1 MDNIIFSNAKYNE
14 IEGELV
20 GIYATVNEESV
31 VLPIDPA
38 NRHYA
43 EIMRQVNAGELTIAD
58 AD

>member
-14 IEGELV
+14 VNGELV

-38 NRHYA
+38 NRYYV
-43 EIMRQVNAGELTIAD
+43 EIMRQVEAGDLTIEEAD
-58 AD
+58 

>member
-20 GIYATVNEESV
+20 GIYATVNQESV

-43 EIMRQVNAGELTIAD
+43 EIMRQVTAGELTIAD

>member
-20 GIYATVNEESV
+20 GIYATVNQESV

-43 EIMRQVNAGELTIAD
+43 EILRQVEVGELTIQD

>member
-14 IEGELV
+14 VNGELV

-38 NRHYA
+38 NRYYA
-43 EIMRQVNAGELTIAD
+43 EIMRQVDAGELTIAD